1 VTAAIEERTT
11 LPPTGESVRT
21 LLRVVETPST
31 QPPTLVGPDGEQIP
45 LPPEV
50 YEVLRHVVQV
60 MAQGKAVTVAPHN
73 LLLTTQEAADLL
85 GISRPTIVTLLER
98 GDIPFTRPNRHRR
111 VQLIDVLAYQRRA
124 STSRRAT
131 LRTMTEISEDLGL
144 YEDGSDPPLRR

>member
-1 VTAAIEERTT
+1 MTAAIEERTT
-11 LPPTGESVRT
+11 LPPTRESVRT
-21 LLRVVETPST
+21 LLRVVETPNT
-31 QPPTLVGPDGEQIP
+31 QPPTLVGPDGEEIQ

-85 GISRPTIVTLLER
+85 GISRPTIVNLLER

-111 VQLIDVLAYQRRA
+111 VQLIDVLAYQQRS
-124 STSRRAT
+124 STSRQAA
-131 LRTMTEISEDLGL
+131 LRTITEISEDLGL
-144 YEDGSDPPLRR
+144 YEDESDPPLTR

>member
-1 VTAAIEERTT
+1 MTAAIEEHTT
-11 LPPTGESVRT
+11 LPPTSESVRT
-21 LLRVVETPST
+21 LLRVVETANT

-50 YEVLRHVVQV
+50 YEVLRHVVRV

-85 GISRPTIVTLLER
+85 GISRPTIVNLLER

-111 VQLIDVLAYQRRA
+111 VQLIDVLDYQQRA
-124 STSRRAT
+124 STQRRAT

-144 YEDGSDPPLRR
+144 YEDESDPPLQR

>member
-1 VTAAIEERTT
+1 MTAAIEEHTT

-21 LLRVVETPST
+21 LLRVVETT
-31 QPPTLVGPDGEQIP
+31 TAQPPTLVGPDGERIP

-50 YEVLRHVVQV
+50 YEALRHVVRV

-85 GISRPTIVTLLER
+85 GVSRPTVVSLLER

-111 VQLIDVLAYQRRA
+111 VQLIDVLAYQQQV
-124 STSRRAT
+124 STKRQAA
-131 LRTMTEISEDLGL
+131 LRTTTEISEDLGL
-144 YEDGSDPPLRR
+144 YEDESDPPLQR

>member
-11 LPPTGESVRT
+11 LPPTRESVRS
-21 LLRVVETPST
+21 LLRVVETPTT
-31 QPPTLVGPDGEQIP
+31 QPPTLVGPDGEKIP

-50 YEVLRHVVQV
+50 YEALRHVVQV

-85 GISRPTIVTLLER
+85 GISRPTVIRVLER

-111 VQLIDVLAYQRRA
+111 VRLIDVLDYQQRA
-124 STSRRAT
+124 STSRQAA

-144 YEDGSDPPLRR
+144 YDDESDPPLQR